1 MAQRTPI
8 DYIREFISPILIAII
23 GYYSM
28 TTLNEIRSDVKTLL
42 ETSAKHT
49 EQIRSLERKVFGM
62 VSIDYN
68 YLKIIF
74 DKNKTLKYQDG
85 VFDYM

>member
-74 DKNKTLKYQDG
+74 DKNKTLKYKDG

>member
-62 VSIDYN
+62 VSIEYN

-85 VFDYM
+85 VFYYM